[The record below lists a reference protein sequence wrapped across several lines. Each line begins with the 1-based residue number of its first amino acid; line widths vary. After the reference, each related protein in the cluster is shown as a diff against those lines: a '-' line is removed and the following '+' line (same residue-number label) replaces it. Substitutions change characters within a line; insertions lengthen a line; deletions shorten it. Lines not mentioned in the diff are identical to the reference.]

1 MSFIDMLREYMEEGS
16 YRLCYA
22 DTDSFALTLCHDHI
36 DECVRP
42 QLREK
47 YFAEIKPKWFAAE
60 CEKTPTCDDCKRSQK
75 KPGLLKIEAKIT
87 SGWLL
92 ATSPKCYLMAANDMS
107 RTGGGGGGNRMGD
120 MERKIIEFG
129 QNPPSDTFQA
139 KRLLKEI
146 AELELAEG
154 DDTPYK
160 IAKKG
165 AKGCHSKVKLRCKI
179 DFLEPKFGIY
189 LVCTLIYGRFLVA
202 KLYWPNASKSCNLQ
216 SKWTENAIA

>member
-1 MSFIDMLREYMEEGS
+1 MLRTYMEPGS

-22 DTDSFALTLCHDHI
+22 DTDSFALTLCNDHI

-42 QLREK
+42 ALRDE
-47 YFAEIKPKWFAAE
+47 YFATVKPKWFATE
-60 CEKTPTCDDCKRSQK
+60 CDKTPTCNDCKRSQK

-92 ATSPKCYLMAANDMS
+92 ATSPKCYLMASSGVGDNQ
-107 RTGGGGGGNRMGD
+107 MGE

-129 QNPPSDTFQA
+129 QNPSSDTFQA

-165 AKGCHSKVKLRCKI
+165 AKGCHSKVKLR
-179 DFLEPKFGIY
+179 
-189 LVCTLIYGRFLVA
+189 
-202 KLYWPNASKSCNLQ
+202 
-216 SKWTENAIA
+216 